1 MNKGMR
7 SIIILAGL
15 MAPAA
20 AVAQSAANTSLP
32 VRAESRVWFD
42 GTSTAKSFSCKAT
55 KLTGTVEVA
64 AGQAAAATLTGQKS
78 VKDVDLTIPVAS
90 LACGNGTMDDHMRK
104 ALKADANAN
113 IKFTLNSYELNGTSA
128 KLNGKLSIAGK
139 ENPIT
144 LNGTVSQDASGQ
156 LRLKGS
162 KQLNMTEFGVKP
174 PSLMMGAMKVGEAV
188 TVHYD
193 MVVKP

>member
-42 GTSTAKSFSCKAT
+42 GTSTAKSFTCKAN
-55 KLTGTVEVA
+55 KLSGTVEVA

-90 LACGNGTMDDHMRK
+90 LACGNGT
-104 ALKADANAN
+104 
-113 IKFTLNSYELNGTSA
+113 IA

-139 ENPIT
+139 ENPIA